1 MDTYATP
8 FDFRIYFR
16 VHEVS
21 HFTHKLSMT
30 YLGNLLLHNDK
41 MQILLT
47 NFETARE
54 EISGEMT
61 SEAGTYRY
69 MAPEVHVIY
78 LFLYNHHLLEF
89 SSCVLMSNPSIICTS
104 YSARI
109 HFRKEKRNAMTTG

>member
-1 MDTYATP
+1 MSNFTY
-8 FDFRIYFR
+8 
-16 VHEVS
+16 
-21 HFTHKLSMT
+21 KLSMT
-30 YLGNLLLHNDK
+30 YLGNLLLRNDK

-69 MAPEVHVIY
+69 MAPEVHVLLYLSLHKSIY
-78 LFLYNHHLLEF
+78 HHYIYVHLLEF

-109 HFRKEKRNAMTTG
+109 HFRKEKRNAMTIG